1 MQEHYIIDM
10 NLKGV
15 DFSEEQSLHLGIRI
29 ICLVSAIV
37 ILIGAY
43 ISFMQVPSQPKG
55 ESWAMFIG
63 VTLTFLVLTYVFLFK
78 LETSINTSGIKVKCW
93 PINKEFKWSQI
104 STMEVINYGFIG
116 GWGIRVWTKYDT
128 VYNAQGKIGLSIKL
142 KSGKQFVI
150 GTQKKSEMNKIVER
164 WKNIS

>member
-116 GWGIRVWTKYDT
+116 GW
-128 VYNAQGKIGLSIKL
+128 
-142 KSGKQFVI
+142 
-150 GTQKKSEMNKIVER
+150 
-164 WKNIS
+164 